1 MTHLRLSGDSIGGS
15 KKRKLDDDDDD
26 FSDGEKSGD
35 DAGNKKKKTKG
46 SAKKKNGQRPLF
58 LIAPLT
64 HPSSPQQ
71 EAKAIALMMR
81 TPLNPLA
88 LEAQE
93 EELAVAEAEAVV
105 AAEEVEGEVLVEGK
119 AEAEVPPRALPT
131 SRPLKRLFNR
141 HSITPSHC
149 VPSELLKRP
158 Q

>member
-46 SAKKKNGQRPLF
+46 SAKKKNGQRPL

-64 HPSSPQQ
+64 HLSSPQQ

-88 LEAQE
+88 LEVRE